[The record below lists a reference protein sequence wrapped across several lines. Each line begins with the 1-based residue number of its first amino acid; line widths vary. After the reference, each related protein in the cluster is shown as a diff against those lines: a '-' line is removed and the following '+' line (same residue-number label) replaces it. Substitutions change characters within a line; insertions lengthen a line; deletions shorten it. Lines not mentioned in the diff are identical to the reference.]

1 MNVNDDFWEDLLGHI
16 RQQVLVTVVGPDL
29 TVVNVGNAKQTFTT
43 LIGQRLA
50 EKYDLN
56 VSPGMTTMGEA
67 VAVFLR
73 KPGGRVERLYGVINN
88 IMLIARD
95 PSLTQSP
102 PRRAWLQTTLSW
114 PTFNKLGVKW
124 SNPCS

>member
-1 MNVNDDFWEDLLGHI
+1 
-16 RQQVLVTVVGPDL
+16 VLVTVVGPDL

-56 VSPGMTTMGEA
+56 VSTTMGEA

-73 KPGGRVERLYGVINN
+73 KPGGREKVERVVRCRLPG
-88 IMLIARD
+88 
-95 PSLTQSP
+95 
-102 PRRAWLQTTLSW
+102 
-114 PTFNKLGVKW
+114 
-124 SNPCS
+124 